1 MSIHTKILTVILSG
15 GTGSRLWPTSRKSLP
30 KQFINFSDKGTLF
43 FQTLLRGKQID
54 TQGKPIIISS
64 KDYGFL
70 CRREALKL
78 SIKADYILEEIGRNT
93 APAIYFSSK
102 FAIENYK
109 NAILCFMP
117 SDHWVEDDTKFAEM
131 IKSGVELANDGNW
144 VTFGIKP
151 HEPNTGYGYI
161 NVQKNTNQAYDV
173 ISFEEKPDYKTA
185 KAYLEKGNY
194 FWNSGIFLVTAE
206 KCLESFKKLQPE
218 LTKQADK
225 VWNNR
230 MIKNDES
237 ILLKSDLEKLTSISV
252 DYAIMEQEKN
262 VKLLPFNGEW
272 SDVGSWDSL
281 SKIISKTNSEKI
293 VSKDNQVLIDS
304 KNTFVHTTDRTIVGI
319 GLEDLIVVDDD
330 DATIISKKGET
341 EKIKSALE
349 ILKSKNNKSS
359 EEHTFEYRPWGK
371 FENLLETE
379 IYKVK
384 RLTVDPGEHLSIQY
398 HKKRS
403 EHWVVVNGKASVQVN
418 DKKLTLEKGQ
428 SIDIPKGSSHCL
440 GNDTKENLVVIEVQ
454 LGDYFGED
462 DIVRISD
469 PYDR

>member
-1 MSIHTKILTVILSG
+1 MNIYTKILPVILSG
-15 GTGSRLWPTSRKSLP
+15 GSGSRLWPTSRKSLP
-30 KQFINFSDKGTLF
+30 KQFINFSDTDTLF

-78 SIKADYILEEIGRNT
+78 SINADYILEEIGRNT

-102 FAIENYK
+102 FAMENYK

-131 IKSGVELANDGNW
+131 IKSGTKLANDGNW

-151 HEPNTGYGYI
+151 REPNTGYGYI

-185 KAYLEKGNY
+185 KTYLEKGNY

-237 ILLKSDLEKLTSISV
+237 ILLKSDLERLTSISV
-252 DYAIMEQEKN
+252 DYAIMEQEKD

-371 FENLLETE
+371 FENLLETD